1 MGKSPATSLS
11 PKLTLLPTVLLG
23 VHLHP
28 SLQTRLAQKAR
39 TTPSHLLLA
48 VCSLAQQLRT
58 PGSRSD
64 SSGRIPGLTAALLNP
79 NLHFN
84 KTSECVCGCVKV

>member
-11 PKLTLLPTVLLG
+11 PKLTLLPTVLFG
-23 VHLHP
+23 IHLHP
-28 SLQTRLAQKAR
+28 SLQTRLAQKAH

-48 VCSLAQQLRT
+48 ACSLAQQLRT
-58 PGSRSD
+58 PGSC
-64 SSGRIPGLTAALLNP
+64 SGRILGLTAALLNP

-84 KTSECVCGCVKV
+84 KTSECLCGCIKI